1 MIAGAL
7 QRRRVRRAAL
17 LPNSVRGPAAM
28 QTSGTVVTPLVPKIW
43 QVIDDMQKST
53 PQGAAHWSRA

>member
-17 LPNSVRGPAAM
+17 LPNSVHGSAAM
-28 QTSGTVVTPLVPKIW
+28 RTSGMVVTPLVPKIW
-43 QVIDDMQKST
+43 QVIEDTQESA